1 MKKDREQ
8 FFQEIARYYDGQRED
23 INLLL
28 AQKDKIV
35 HHHSGLC
42 KSDSTF
48 PEMTEEELISE
59 LHRQET
65 ALTLRGVEYL
75 GVLKPEMK
83 GLDAGCGRGGSSF
96 LINRLYGCSME
107 GISLSSYQVGFADQI
122 ARELGVSDEVKFH
135 EVNMLALP
143 FEDNSF
149 DFIWACE
156 STEHIPNLEE
166 MFLEF
171 RRVAKPDSR
180 LVIIGGCGNP
190 EHPEGP
196 EFIKGINEWYH
207 ILIHSPL
214 EYLDSAKKTGWKLI
228 ANINLTP
235 ETIPYWHLRERSIH
249 KTGVERFVGGYE
261 SGAGEYRL
269 FSFKLRK

>member
-8 FFQEIARYYDGQRED
+8 FFQEVARYYDGQRED

-28 AQKDKIV
+28 AEKDKVV
-35 HHHSGLC
+35 HHHSGIC
-42 KSDSTF
+42 KPNSTF
-48 PEMTEEELISE
+48 PEMSEEELIGE

-65 ALTLRGVEYL
+65 TLTLQGVEYL
-75 GVLKPEMK
+75 GVLRPEMK

-96 LINRLYGCSME
+96 LINRLYGCSVE
-107 GISLSSYQVGFADQI
+107 GVSLSSYQVEFANQI
-122 ARELGVSDEVKFH
+122 GQELGVSDNVKFH
-135 EVNMLALP
+135 EANMLELP
-143 FEDNSF
+143 FEHNSF

-166 MFLEF
+166 MFSEF
-171 RRVAKPDSR
+171 RRVAKSGAR

-207 ILIHSPL
+207 ILIHSPS
-214 EYLDSAKKTGWKLI
+214 EYLVAAEKTGWELI
-228 ANINLTP
+228 ANVDLTP
-235 ETIPYWHLRERSIH
+235 ETIPYWHLRERSLH
-249 KTGVERFVGGYE
+249 KTGVEKFVKCYE

-269 FSFKLRK
+269 FAFELVK